1 MIPLLDLQTQY
12 QSIEAEILE
21 EIKDVLRSG
30 QYILGP
36 YVAKLEHQI
45 AEKVG
50 VTHAVGVASGTDAL
64 TLALIAYNIGPK
76 DEVITTPFTFIA
88 TAEAIS
94 RVGATPVFVDV
105 DPTTG
110 LIDAK
115 KIADKITAKTKAI
128 IPVQLFGQSADM
140 DTINQI
146 AKAHQ
151 LVVIEDACQAF
162 GATYNHKPVGSLGD
176 AGCFS
181 FFPTKNLGALG
192 DGGVVTTNNKAIA
205 DRIKQLRVHGSHKK
219 YYHHEIGLNSRL
231 DAMQAAILL
240 VCLEHIDHW
249 NAQRRNKA
257 KRYKQHL
264 EGINQITCLTE
275 AKDNRH
281 VYHLFCLKSSNRGL
295 IMQALRDHDI
305 ASAIYYPLCLHL
317 QEAYQ
322 FLNYKLGDFP
332 NAEQLSETIF
342 SIPLHPFLSNEQQIE
357 VINVIKEVTQL

>member
-21 EIKDVLRSG
+21 EMKAVLRSG

-36 YVAKLEHQI
+36 YVEKLEQQI
-45 AEKVG
+45 AEKIG
-50 VTHAVGVASGTDAL
+50 VNEAISVASGTDAL
-64 TLALIAYNIGPK
+64 TLTLIAYNIGPK

-94 RVGATPVFVDV
+94 RAGATPVFVDI

-151 LVVIEDACQAF
+151 LIVIEDACQAF
-162 GATYNHKPVGSLGD
+162 GATYKDKPVGSLGD

-181 FFPTKNLGALG
+181 FFPTKNLGGIG
-192 DGGVVTTNNKAIA
+192 DGGIVTTNDETVAL
-205 DRIKQLRVHGSHKK
+205 RLRQLRVHGSDKK
-219 YYHHEIGLNSRL
+219 YYHREIGVNSRL
-231 DAMQAAILL
+231 DAIQAAILL
-240 VCLEHIDHW
+240 ICLKHIDRW
-249 NAQRRNKA
+249 NEQRRKLA
-257 KRYKQHL
+257 YHYTQHL
-264 EGINQITCLTE
+264 KIIDNITCLTE
-275 AKDNRH
+275 APDNKH
-281 VYHLFCLKSSNRGL
+281 VYHLFCLKSSNRTA
-295 IMQALRDHDI
+295 IMEALSAHDI

-322 FLNYKLGDFP
+322 LLNYKLGDLP
-332 NAEQLSETIF
+332 NAEHLSETIF
-342 SIPLHPFLSNEQQIE
+342 SVPLHPFLSNEQQTQVIE
-357 VINVIKEVTQL
+357 VIREAAQS